1 MSKAVASGRVPRSL
15 SLVTNGERRAQS
27 DVEVARALMA
37 GQAWAV
43 GETWYRMAPM
53 VLALAQR
60 CLGSRSEAEDATQ
73 EVFYRVFRKVNM
85 LREPESLRS
94 FVYSFAIRVVKSEL
108 RKRRVRAWLSFGL
121 PETSKLPSVDA
132 PDMELRDLL
141 ARFHRLLDRL
151 TPRDRIIFVL
161 RRVEGMTVE
170 EVAEKMSIS
179 PSTVK
184 RSMTYSTQQLTRW
197 VAADPRLKEL
207 LVSEVLPL

>member
-1 MSKAVASGRVPRSL
+1 MSKAVASGRVSRSL
-15 SLVTNGERRAQS
+15 SLVTNGERRTQS
-27 DVEVARALMA
+27 DDEVARALME

-60 CLGSRSEAEDATQ
+60 CLGSRPEAEDATQ

-85 LREPESLRS
+85 LREPEALRS

-121 PETSKLPSVDA
+121 PEASRLPSVDA

-151 TPRDRIIFVL
+151 TPRDRIVFVL

-170 EVAEKMSIS
+170 EVAEKMAIS
-179 PSTVK
+179 TSTVK

-197 VAADPRLKEL
+197 VAADPKLKDL